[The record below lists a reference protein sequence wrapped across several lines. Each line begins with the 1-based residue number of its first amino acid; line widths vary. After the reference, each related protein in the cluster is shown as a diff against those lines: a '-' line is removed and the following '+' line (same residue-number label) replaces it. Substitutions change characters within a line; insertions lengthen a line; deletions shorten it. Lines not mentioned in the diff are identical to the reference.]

1 MATALMEAMQPGL
14 HFTASTGTYVDVILP
29 VATPRAYT
37 YYVGEEHLDSVRL
50 GVRVEVQFGK
60 SKLYSGIV
68 AEVHDRAPEQ
78 HAPKAVLNVL
88 DEEPV
93 VDERQL
99 RLWRWIADYY
109 ACTLGEVMN
118 AALPANLKLASE
130 TRVLIAPD
138 FDEDYSQLDD
148 REYLVAEALSLQK
161 ELSIDDIRKIIGQY
175 TVYPLINRL
184 LERGVVYLKEEML
197 DRYRPKRERMVRLG
211 VPYRNNPEA
220 LAEAFSLLSRSNRQ
234 VETLMAFVQEARRG
248 RGGLKRRRIQE
259 IAGVDSSVMRAIESK
274 GVFELYEEEVSRIAP
289 YARELDPIAPLS
301 EQQARVLSELRGLY
315 DEKDVVLLHGVT
327 GSGKTRVYI
336 EVIQAAIARGEQILY
351 LLPEIALTTQIISR
365 LQKVFGDKIAV
376 YHSKLNNN
384 ERVEV
389 YRSAASGT
397 PVILGARSTVFLPYR
412 KLGWVIVDE
421 EHDGSYKQHDPSPR
435 YHGRDTAIVLATM
448 HGAKVLLG
456 TATPAVETYHH
467 VRTGKYGLAEMTE
480 RYGGSRLPKLEIV
493 DLKEQTAKQQ
503 MQSHFSQELI
513 ARIRTTVEAG
523 RQVILFQNRRG
534 YAPTLRCE
542 SCAWASECVHC
553 DVTLTYHKFRHNLQ
567 CHYCGY
573 QKDVLKQCPA
583 CGSARLRM
591 QGFGTEK
598 LEDDLKVYVP
608 ELTISRLDLDTVRG
622 KNALVQIIEDFEE
635 RRVDVMI
642 GTQMVTKGLDFA
654 NVGLVGVL
662 NADLSLNYPDFRA
675 TERGFQLLTQV
686 SGRSGRGRER
696 GTVMVQAYD
705 TGHPVLREIAEADY
719 ASFFDREIEERQQ
732 FRYPPF
738 YRLVKVT
745 LKHKKPQVLNDAAR
759 IYADYL
765 RKRLGDRVVGP
776 AIPHVSRIR
785 NYYLLDVMLK
795 LERDAKLIRY
805 TKELLREAA
814 VEVHGERGLS
824 TVRINVDVDPN

>member
-14 HFTASTGTYVDVILP
+14 HFTAATGTYADVILP
-29 VATPRAYT
+29 IATARAYT
-37 YYVGEEHLDSVRL
+37 YYVPEEHLASVRF

-60 SKLYSGIV
+60 SKLYSGVV
-68 AEVHDRAPEQ
+68 AEVHDRRPER
-78 HAPKAVLNVL
+78 HEPKSVLSVL
-88 DEEPV
+88 DEDPV
-93 VDERQL
+93 VDEQQV

-109 ACTLGEVMN
+109 ACTLGEVMH

-130 TRVLIAPD
+130 TRVLISPD
-138 FDEDYSQLDD
+138 FDEDYSGLDD

-161 ELSIDDIRKIIGQY
+161 ELSIDDIRKVIGQY
-175 TVYPLINRL
+175 TVYPLIDRL
-184 LERGVVYLKEEML
+184 LERGVVELKEEML
-197 DRYRPKRERMVRLG
+197 ERYKPRRERMVRLAE
-211 VPYRNNPEA
+211 PYRGDPDTLASAFELLGRSARQAEA
-220 LAEAFSLLSRSNRQ
+220 LMAYLQESRKGGGP
-234 VETLMAFVQEARRG
+234 VRRG
-248 RGGLKRRRIQE
+248 RVQE
-259 IAGVDSSVMRAIESK
+259 IAGVDSAVLRAVEAK
-274 GVFELYEEEVSRIAP
+274 GVFELYEEQVSRIAP
-289 YARELDPIAPLS
+289 YGRDLDAVSPLS
-301 EQQARVLSELRGLY
+301 EQQARALTELRDLY
-315 DEKDVVLLHGVT
+315 RERDVVLLHGVT
-327 GSGKTRVYI
+327 GSGKTRVYV
-336 EVIQAAIARGEQILY
+336 EVIQAAIERGEQVLY
-351 LLPEIALTTQIISR
+351 LLPEIALTTQIIAR
-365 LQKVFGDKIAV
+365 LQKLFGDKIAV

-389 YRSAASGT
+389 YRSAAAGT
-397 PVILGARSTVFLPYR
+397 PVLLGARSTLFLPFR

-421 EHDGSYKQHDPSPR
+421 EHDGSYKQQDPNPR
-435 YHGRDTAIVLATM
+435 YHGRDAAIVLAKQ

-467 VRTGKYGLAEMTE
+467 VTTGKYGLVEMTE
-480 RYGGSRLPKLEIV
+480 RYGGSRLPRLEVV
-493 DLKEQTAKQQ
+493 DLKDQAAKQQ
-503 MQSHFSQELI
+503 MQSHFSLPLVE
-513 ARIRTTVEAG
+513 RIRETVTAG

-598 LEDDLKVYVP
+598 LEDDLKVYLP
-608 ELTISRLDLDTVRG
+608 ELRISRLDLDTVRG
-622 KNALVQIIEDFEE
+622 KNALQRIIEDFEG

-719 ASFFDREIEERQQ
+719 ASFFAREIEERQQ

-745 LKHKKPQVLNDAAR
+745 LKHKKPQVLNDATR

-765 RKRLGDRVVGP
+765 RRRLGERVIGP

-785 NYYLLDVMLK
+785 NYYLLDVMVK
-795 LERDAKLIRY
+795 LERDAELIRY
-805 TKELLREAA
+805 AKAVMREGAD
-814 VEVHGERGLS
+814 EVHGERGLS